1 MRLLLLVLVIAL
13 SGGISGVFIPSL
25 FGLFRRQRQKNVPA
39 HPENVTVDLLVEKL
53 RKDIENL
60 KRQSELGFEREVRVD
75 SEKSYD
81 THYIFGV
88 RHRGLNVSA
97 FCGAL
102 TRKQLAHIPH
112 RRRDAVLF
120 TPAQELP
127 SSLSNVVVSIPRMWF
142 REYDK
147 GHRLPGIPIFFCY
160 EGINFL
166 RLMPLTIY
174 QSDLTANGDFMEYKH
189 HHQFNS
195 NLSLRGAALILDRTW
210 NNAYL
215 VPKSHKATLTADS
228 YHDRRRHAITR
239 YCTPSLLRNQECC
252 LWRYRSVLSVHGQKK
267 DIVFNRCIG
276 KIPVEQ
282 TKFPFVSESHE
293 EIAVRGGMSRRLFV
307 PVPKVVKK
315 ECRESRFR
323 LYQLTIDDPKHGK
336 ISKTLDRLDAI
347 ECAVFY

>member
-1 MRLLLLVLVIAL
+1 
-13 SGGISGVFIPSL
+13 
-25 FGLFRRQRQKNVPA
+25 
-39 HPENVTVDLLVEKL
+39 
-53 RKDIENL
+53 
-60 KRQSELGFEREVRVD
+60 
-75 SEKSYD
+75 
-81 THYIFGV
+81 
-88 RHRGLNVSA
+88 
-97 FCGAL
+97 
-102 TRKQLAHIPH
+102 
-112 RRRDAVLF
+112 
-120 TPAQELP
+120 
-127 SSLSNVVVSIPRMWF
+127 MWF

-147 GHRLPGIPIFFCY
+147 GHRLPDIPIFFCY

-239 YCTPSLLRNQECC
+239 YCTPSLLR
-252 LWRYRSVLSVHGQKK
+252 
-267 DIVFNRCIG
+267 
-276 KIPVEQ
+276 
-282 TKFPFVSESHE
+282 
-293 EIAVRGGMSRRLFV
+293 RLFV